1 MPTYRNDGTITY
13 RIEDTDGNP
22 ENVIPGHTVET
33 FDRDVPDAF
42 TLTDD
47 LPALEIKI
55 NASGEDSFTSAIKP
69 KGPFN
74 ASVSGEFT
82 GTVRLIRSFDE
93 FVTVKT
99 RETFTGSTETYYD
112 DEDPNAQ
119 YKLGVR
125 ANELNVGAVTVILS
139 KP

>member
-1 MPTYRNDGTITY
+1 MPTYRNDGSITY
-13 RIEDTDGNP
+13 RIEDIDGNP
-22 ENVIPGHTVET
+22 QNIIPGHTVET
-33 FDRDVPDAF
+33 FDRTVPDAF

-47 LPALEIKI
+47 LPALQKTI
-55 NASGEDSFTSAIKP
+55 NISGEDSFTSAIKP

-82 GTVRLIRSFDE
+82 GTVRLIRSFDA

-99 RETFTGSTETYYD
+99 VDTFTGSIEAYYN

-125 ANELNVGAVTVILS
+125 ANELNAGAVVVILS

>member
-13 RIEDTDGNP
+13 RIEDIDRNP
-22 ENVIPGHTVET
+22 QDIIPGHTVET

-47 LPALEIKI
+47 LPALEKHI
-55 NASGEDSFTSAIKP
+55 NVSGEDSFTSAIRP
-69 KGPFN
+69 KGYFN
-74 ASVSGEFT
+74 MSVSGEFT
-82 GTVRLIRSFDE
+82 GTVRLVRSVDG
-93 FVTVKT
+93 FVNTKT
-99 RETFTGSTETYYD
+99 MDVFTSSLEDDYN

-125 ANELNVGAVTVILS
+125 ANEISVGSVTVILS
-139 KP
+139 L